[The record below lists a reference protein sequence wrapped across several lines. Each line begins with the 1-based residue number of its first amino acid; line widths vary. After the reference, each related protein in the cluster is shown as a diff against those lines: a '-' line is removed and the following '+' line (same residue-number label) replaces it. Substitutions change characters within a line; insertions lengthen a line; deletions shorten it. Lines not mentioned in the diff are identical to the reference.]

1 MKEEEKQRER
11 ERLIKI
17 FFRFGISNNGSVVR
31 STGIGRFP
39 ISKRFEARV
48 IEEFE
53 GIKSFSCERRA
64 RHF

>member
-11 ERLIKI
+11 EIDKD
-17 FFRFGISNNGSVVR
+17 FFRFGISNNGSMVR